1 MSEKVQLA
9 LLVAIV
15 VILYII
21 SSRWR
26 PADESQRTV
35 RLTYWIGL
43 AVTLLILVL
52 YAVLKSRYG

>member
-1 MSEKVQLA
+1 MTQSLQLA
-9 LLVAIV
+9 LLAFIV

-26 PADESQRTV
+26 PADESQRIT

-52 YAVLKSRYG
+52 YAILRSRSG

>member
-1 MSEKVQLA
+1 MSETLKMILLA
-9 LLVAIV
+9 VLII
-15 VILYII
+15 ILYII

-26 PADESQRTV
+26 PADESQRIT

-52 YAVLKSRYG
+52 YTILRSRSG

>member
-1 MSEKVQLA
+1 MSQGLQIG
-9 LLVAIV
+9 LLVLMV

-26 PADESQRTV
+26 PADESQRIV

-52 YAVLKSRYG
+52 YTILRSRSG

>member
-1 MSEKVQLA
+1 MTQSLQLA
-9 LLVAIV
+9 LLAFIV

-26 PADESQRTV
+26 PADESQRIA
-35 RLTYWIGL
+35 RLSYWIGL

-52 YAVLKSRYG
+52 YAILRSRSG

>member
-1 MSEKVQLA
+1 MTQSLQLA
-9 LLVAIV
+9 LLAFII

-26 PADESQRTV
+26 PADESQRIA
-35 RLTYWIGL
+35 RLSYWIGL

-52 YAVLKSRYG
+52 YTILRSRSG